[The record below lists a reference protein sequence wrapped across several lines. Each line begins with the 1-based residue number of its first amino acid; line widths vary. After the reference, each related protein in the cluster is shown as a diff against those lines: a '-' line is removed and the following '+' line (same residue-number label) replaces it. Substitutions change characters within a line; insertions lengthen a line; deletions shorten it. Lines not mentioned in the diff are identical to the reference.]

1 MIVLTILKVIGMVL
15 LVILLLILLL
25 ISIILFVPVRY
36 RSMGYKKE
44 ADDDYCIWLNASWFL
59 KALRFNAVYNPNGL
73 ETNLKFLWL
82 TLKDSKKD
90 ESETEEETTK
100 KDDEIPPLEDD
111 QTEISQDNDEKMT
124 HEEDDM
130 PPLETDNTEASE
142 KASLMES
149 AEDIAPA
156 SQEITAKE
164 SEREYITDTE
174 SKSEGLSP
182 EASGIK
188 DSDSL
193 TISIDNH
200 DSDFYDIE
208 GEPLPEN
215 TDEAEKTTD
224 KKRSGTDFTEKT
236 TEKFRGILDKIEK
249 VSGKVNSIKSA
260 ITDEENK
267 LALKL
272 VIKNIKYLLRHYR
285 FRRLD
290 GNLTY
295 GSEDPYSVG
304 NIMMFLSLIYPVYGE
319 CFTIEPVFDRTV
331 LRGNINFKGRIRL
344 IHLLI
349 ALIELML
356 NKKIRQ
362 FVINHL

>member
-90 ESETEEETTK
+90 ESETEEETSK
-100 KDDEIPPLEDD
+100 KDDEMPPLEDD

-130 PPLETDNTEASE
+130 PPLENDNTVTYE

-164 SEREYITDTE
+164 SEREYITDT
-174 SKSEGLSP
+174 
-182 EASGIK
+182 
-188 DSDSL
+188 
-193 TISIDNH
+193 
-200 DSDFYDIE
+200 DFYDIE

-215 TDEAEKTTD
+215 TDEAEKPTD

-236 TEKFRGILDKIEK
+236 TEKFRSILDKMEK

-285 FRRLD
+285 FRRID

-319 CFTIEPVFDRTV
+319 CFTIEPVFDRNV
-331 LRGNINFKGRIRL
+331 LRGDINFKGRIRL

>member
-44 ADDDYCIWLNASWFL
+44 ADDDYCICLNASWFL

-73 ETNLKFLWL
+73 ETSLKFLWL
-82 TLKDSKKD
+82 TLKDSKKN
-90 ESETEEETTK
+90 ESETEEETSK

-124 HEEDDM
+124 HEEDEM
-130 PPLETDNTEASE
+130 PPLENDNTETSE

-149 AEDIAPA
+149 
-156 SQEITAKE
+156 AKE

-193 TISIDNH
+193 TISIDNN

-215 TDEAEKTTD
+215 TDEEEKTTD

-236 TEKFRGILDKIEK
+236 TEKFRSILDKMEK

-285 FRRLD
+285 FRRID

-319 CFTIEPVFDRTV
+319 CFTIEPVFDRNV
-331 LRGNINFKGRIRL
+331 LRGDINFKGRIRL